1 MKFHFSAAATLVMS
15 VAAAYSMA
23 ATAAVT
29 DGVYEGE
36 AHGRNAPVK
45 VSVTVKDGNIADV
58 KVIDQKETKGISDA
72 ALKNM
77 ADSLKTPKG

>member
-29 DGVYEGE
+29 DGV
-36 AHGRNAPVK
+36 
-45 VSVTVKDGNIADV
+45 
-58 KVIDQKETKGISDA
+58 
-72 ALKNM
+72 
-77 ADSLKTPKG
+77 